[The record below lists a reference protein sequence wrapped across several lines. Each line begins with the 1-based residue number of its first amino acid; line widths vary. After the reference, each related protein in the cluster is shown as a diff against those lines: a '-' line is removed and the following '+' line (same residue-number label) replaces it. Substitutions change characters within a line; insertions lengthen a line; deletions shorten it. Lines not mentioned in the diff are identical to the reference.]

1 MRSRL
6 PLSLSCLKVLPLIGV
21 LGLGACGLTQAQV
34 PPRQIPVQQSWTLQ
48 PGSEVGGF
56 KVMGGLGD
64 ISIDVQGGKIK
75 APFDGQLQPTD
86 SETCVAFT
94 SPEVPAYLFRLCGVT
109 KPRLG
114 DVAAGQVMGRSQ
126 VLQFAAMRRQPDGQ
140 WAIVEPATDI
150 LEKTLGKS
158 ASSK

>member
-6 PLSLSCLKVLPLIGV
+6 PLPLSCLKALSLVGV

-56 KVMGGLGD
+56 QVMGGLGD
-64 ISIDVQGGKIK
+64 ISIDVQGGKVR

-86 SETCVAFT
+86 SEACVAFT

-114 DVAAGQVMGRSQ
+114 DVKAGQMMGRSQ

-158 ASSK
+158 API

>member
-6 PLSLSCLKVLPLIGV
+6 LLPLSGLKALSLVGV
-21 LGLGACGLTQAQV
+21 LGLGACSLTQAQV

-56 KVMGGLGD
+56 QVMGGLGD
-64 ISIDVQGGKIK
+64 ISIDVGGKVK

-114 DVAAGQVMGRSQ
+114 DVTAGQVMGRSQ

-150 LEKTLGKS
+150 LEKTLGNN
-158 ASSK
+158 ATN